1 MMNRNG
7 REQTCWKHIKIAQSA
22 TLHTLPATTHAS
34 TPKAQ
39 PPILDEL
46 ETRVLEHLRKPST
59 KRPGN
64 KQKLVSYLV
73 GYLGLKISEADALKL
88 IEYLSQAGH
97 IVLDEKGKA
106 TYFLEQK

>member
-1 MMNRNG
+1 MPTGYSPPISIPPKTAGN
-7 REQTCWKHIKIAQSA
+7 Q
-22 TLHTLPATTHAS
+22 
-34 TPKAQ
+34 PKAQ
-39 PPILDEL
+39 PPVLDEL

-97 IVLDEKGKA
+97 LVLDEKGKA